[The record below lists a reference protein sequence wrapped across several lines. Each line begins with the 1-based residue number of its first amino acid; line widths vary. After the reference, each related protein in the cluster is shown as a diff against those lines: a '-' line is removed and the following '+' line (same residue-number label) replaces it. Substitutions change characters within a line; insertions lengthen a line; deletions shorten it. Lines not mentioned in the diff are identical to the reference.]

1 MLDYS
6 LGDFQDDVFDSSQ
19 DSLCNRAIEVIKF
32 VHGPGKSVRLQANHS
47 KIYKGLRPS
56 DTDDNEHEDENG
68 GNVARTFASVVPIA
82 DSKRSKSE

>member
-1 MLDYS
+1 MVLE
-6 LGDFQDDVFDSSQ
+6 SQ
-19 DSLCNRAIEVIKF
+19 SGYKRTTVKY
-32 VHGPGKSVRLQANHS
+32 R
-47 KIYKGLRPS
+47 KGLRPS